1 MFLNEC
7 PKNVLSLQ
15 HLRMKIAKK
24 MMEFLLA
31 FSQDLRGQAQKGTTH
46 MMR

>member
-1 MFLNEC
+1 MVFFLMN
-7 PKNVLSLQ
+7 PIQLSFQL
-15 HLRMKIAKK
+15 LRMKIAKK
-24 MMEFLLA
+24 MMAFLLA